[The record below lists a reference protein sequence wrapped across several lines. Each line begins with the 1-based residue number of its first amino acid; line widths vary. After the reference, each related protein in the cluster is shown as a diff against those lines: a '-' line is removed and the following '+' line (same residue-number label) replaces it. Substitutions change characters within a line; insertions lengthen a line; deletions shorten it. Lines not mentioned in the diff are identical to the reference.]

1 MDDYITGVEQV
12 GADPTV
18 TVETVAPVET
28 VVPVDTKEKAAPA
41 PDVHEFKQY
50 DLEAYDTKDFEK
62 PYDYGDYGDFGHTDA
77 KPTAYE
83 EDFGPG
89 VPAET
94 DFRESNVSGPAVRT
108 CRWVAQRSRNVK
120 MLTVESLM
128 CRFCVTPVVYYF
140 WSWRSRVFGS
150 ETNTP
155 GSKTHTLSLLV
166 WCR

>member
-18 TVETVAPVET
+18 TVETVAPV
-28 VVPVDTKEKAAPA
+28 DTKEKAAPA
-41 PDVHEFKQY
+41 PDMNEFDVY
-50 DLEAYDTKDFEK
+50 DLKAYDTKDFEK

-83 EDFGPG
+83 EEFGPG

-94 DFRESNVSGPAVRT
+94 DFRESNVSGPTARM
-108 CRWVAQRSRNVK
+108 CRWVAQRSWNVK
-120 MLTVESLM
+120 MLTLESLM

-140 WSWRSRVFGS
+140 
-150 ETNTP
+150 
-155 GSKTHTLSLLV
+155 
-166 WCR
+166 